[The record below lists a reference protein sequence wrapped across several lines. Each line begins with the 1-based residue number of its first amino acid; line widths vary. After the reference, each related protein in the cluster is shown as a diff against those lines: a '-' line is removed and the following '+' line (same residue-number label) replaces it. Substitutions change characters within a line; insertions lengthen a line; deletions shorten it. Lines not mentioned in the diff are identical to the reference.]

1 MMMNDA
7 PAQIPATPPQRILIV
22 KLRHHGDMLLT
33 TPVINTLK
41 ANYPEAQID
50 VLLYKETQD
59 MLADNPALTQV
70 FIIDRQWKKQGTRA
84 HLAQEWRLIRQL
96 QARQYDLVVNLAD
109 QWRSALVTRLTGAA
123 VRLGFDFPKRRGAL
137 WRHCHTHL
145 VPVDDHANLH
155 TVEQNLSLLQPLG
168 LKITNSQVTMSY
180 APQDWQACATLLQ
193 QHGISDGYIM
203 VQPTSRW
210 FFKCWS
216 EEKMAA
222 TISALH
228 ADGHTIVITSGP
240 DAKERQM
247 VERIVAQSPPQGVV
261 SLSGQ
266 LTLRQ
271 LAALIDHAKLFI
283 GVDSVPMHMAAA
295 LQTPCI
301 ALFGP
306 SKLVFW
312 RPWQAIGTVIW
323 AGDYG
328 TLPDPDDINTGTD
341 ERYLDLIPTD
351 AVIAAARSQLA

>member
-1 MMMNDA
+1 MMNDA
-7 PAQIPATPPQRILIV
+7 PALAPDTSIQRILIV
-22 KLRHHGDMLLT
+22 KLRHHGDMLLV
-33 TPVINTLK
+33 TPVINSLQQ
-41 ANYPEAQID
+41 NYPQAQID

-59 MLADNPALTQV
+59 MLASHPALSHV
-70 FIIDRQWKKQGTRA
+70 FVIDRQWKKQGTKA
-84 HLAQEWRLIRQL
+84 HLRHELNLIRQL
-96 QARQYDLVVNLAD
+96 KGQGYDLVVNLAD
-109 QWRSALVTRLTGAA
+109 QWRSAIIARLTGARI
-123 VRLGFDFPKRRGAL
+123 RLGFDFPKRRGFL

-145 VPVDDHANLH
+145 VPVSDHARLH

-168 LKITNSQVTMSY
+168 LPTLSQQVTMSY
-180 APQDWQACATLLQ
+180 PPQDWQTCEQLLRQ
-193 QHGISDGYIM
+193 QGITGDYIV

-222 TISALH
+222 TVSALQ
-228 ADGHTIVITSGP
+228 ADGHRLVITSGP
-240 DAKERQM
+240 DTKEREM
-247 VERIVAQSPPQGVV
+247 VERILALCPPQGVV
-261 SLSGQ
+261 SLAGQ

-312 RPWQAIGTVIW
+312 RPWQVNGCVIW
-323 AGDYG
+323 AGDFG
-328 TLPDPDDINTGTD
+328 TLPDPDAINTGTD

-351 AVIAAARSQLA
+351 AVIAAARSRLA